1 MKGER
6 KMIKRTC
13 LSVAVLMAAMMLLA
27 GIAGAQE
34 FPLLDQVA
42 EKVVQKYQ
50 QATCED
56 LWKKKGQPQSEME
69 QRVISLLRTDP
80 QMRQEFINRVAA
92 PIANKMFE
100 CGMIP

>member
-1 MKGER
+1 MNR
-6 KMIKRTC
+6 RMC
-13 LSVAVLMAAMMLLA
+13 LNVAVSLVLVLISA
-27 GIAGAQE
+27 GAAGAQE
-34 FPLLDQVA
+34 FPILDKVA

-50 QATCED
+50 QSNCQE
-56 LWKKKGQPQSEME
+56 LWQEKGQPKSEME
-69 QRVISLLRTDP
+69 QRVIQMLRSDP

>member
-1 MKGER
+1 MR
-6 KMIKRTC
+6 YVC
-13 LSVAVLMAAMMLLA
+13 PSVVLSVVSLLLMA

-34 FPLLDQVA
+34 YPILDKVA
-42 EKVVQKYQ
+42 DKVVAKYQ

-56 LWKKKGQPQSEME
+56 LWQQKGQPKSEME
-69 QRVISLLRTDP
+69 QRVIQLLRTDP

>member
-1 MKGER
+1 MR
-6 KMIKRTC
+6 YVC
-13 LSVAVLMAAMMLLA
+13 PSVVLSVVSLLLMA

-34 FPLLDQVA
+34 YPVLDKVA
-42 EKVVQKYQ
+42 DKVVAKYQ

-56 LWKKKGQPQSEME
+56 LWQQKGQPKSEME
-69 QRVISLLRTDP
+69 QRVIQLLRTDP